1 MTYTPHSNRY
11 NNGMQYAR
19 CGNSGVLIPRI
30 SLGLWHNFGD
40 VDDFSESER
49 IICYAFDHG
58 ITHFDIAN
66 NYGPPPGSAEIN
78 FGKILNTQLSG
89 YRDELFISSKAGYTM
104 WQGPYG
110 DHGSRKYMMASIDQS
125 LKRTGLA
132 YFDLFYSHRYDP
144 NTPLEETMQ
153 ALVDMVKQGKAL
165 YVGISNYPA
174 EVAVRAYAYLAANQT
189 PCLLHQ
195 CKYSMLVRNVEEGN
209 INACEKSGV
218 GLIAFSSL
226 AQGLLTN
233 KYLHEIPQNSRAAKA
248 TGFLQKEQITTE
260 VLQKIEQL
268 NKLAALRNQSLA
280 QMALAWVL
288 REKTISSVIVGASA
302 VSQLQNNIATLNN
315 LDFSPTELA
324 QIERILG

>member
-1 MTYTPHSNRY
+1 MTYTPNSNRY
-11 NNGMQYAR
+11 SNGMQYAR
-19 CGNSGVLIPRI
+19 CGKSGILIPRI

-40 VDDFSESER
+40 MDNLNEAER
-49 IICYAFDHG
+49 IICHAFDYG

-78 FGKILNTQLSG
+78 FGKILQTQLKG

-125 LKRTGLA
+125 LKRTGLD
-132 YFDLFYSHRYDP
+132 YFDIFYSHRYDP

-153 ALVDMVKQGKAL
+153 ALVDIVKQGKAL

-174 EVAVRAYAYLAANQT
+174 EIATRAYAYLKAHET

-195 CKYSMLVRNVEEGN
+195 YKYSMLVREVENEN
-209 INACEKSGV
+209 LKACEEAGV
-218 GLIAFSSL
+218 GLIAFSPL
-226 AQGLLTN
+226 AQGLLTD

-248 TGFLQKEQITTE
+248 TGFLQKEQITPE
-260 VLQKIEQL
+260 VILKVEKL
-268 NKLAALRNQSLA
+268 NQLAALRKQTLA
-280 QMALAWVL
+280 EMALAWVL
-288 REKTISSVIVGASA
+288 RQKTVTSVIVGASSVA
-302 VSQLQNNIATLNN
+302 QLQNNLSALNN
-315 LDFSPTELA
+315 LPFERDELE
-324 QIERILG
+324 QIEHILR